1 MENQQAINVLIQ
13 VANLAQSKGLLSL
26 DEAVI
31 VSQSVKQLQE
41 KKEDEP
47 TAV

>member
-31 VSQSVKQLQE
+31 VSQCVKQLQE
-41 KKEDEP
+41 KKEDES

>member
-26 DEAVI
+26 DEASI
-31 VSQSVKQLQE
+31 VLQCVKQLQE